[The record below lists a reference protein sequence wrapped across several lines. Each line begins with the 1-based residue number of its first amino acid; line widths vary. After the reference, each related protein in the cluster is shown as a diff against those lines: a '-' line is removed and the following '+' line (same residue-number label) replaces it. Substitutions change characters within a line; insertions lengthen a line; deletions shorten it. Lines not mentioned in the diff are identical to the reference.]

1 MKNCKQIATEW
12 GGLSERTVNDLC
24 KKKIRLMVL

>member
-12 GGLSERTVNDLC
+12 GLSERTVNE
-24 KKKIRLMVL
+24 IIPVREVLS

>member
-12 GGLSERTVNDLC
+12 GLSERTVNDLC

>member
-12 GGLSERTVNDLC
+12 GLSERTVNDLC
-24 KKKIRLMVL
+24 KKRLMVL

>member
-12 GGLSERTVNDLC
+12 GLSERTVNDLC
-24 KKKIRLMVL
+24 KKIRLMVL